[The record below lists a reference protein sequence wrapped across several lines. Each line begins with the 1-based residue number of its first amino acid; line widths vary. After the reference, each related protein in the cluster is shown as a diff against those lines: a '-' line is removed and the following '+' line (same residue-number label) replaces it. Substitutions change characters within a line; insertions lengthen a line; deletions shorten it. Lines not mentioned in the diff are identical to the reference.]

1 MIKKFGT
8 WVGKLYR
15 KDSPQTSVDAAMS
28 TNTETLEEIV
38 YKILVDSGSK
48 GMISDEV
55 RDVCQKK
62 YNIHSYSSVTA
73 RYRALYD
80 KGFLA
85 YTGEKRKG
93 KSGKQQRVMH
103 ATLQL

>member
-15 KDSPQTSVDAAMS
+15 KDAPETSVQAAHQ
-28 TNTETLEEIV
+28 TNTATLEELV
-38 YKILVDSGSK
+38 YNILVEAGSK

-55 RDVCQKK
+55 RDVCQKR
-62 YNIHSYSSVTA
+62 YNITSYSSVTA
-73 RYRALYD
+73 RYKSLYD
-80 KGFLA
+80 KGLIA

-103 ATLQL
+103 AIFEL